1 MLRPSA
7 MLFNN
12 VLGGSKRI
20 GASFLSLRGQTRC
33 MSAVADFD
41 SMAYPMPSSKPE
53 SPDFSSGPCKK
64 RPGWSTDIYK
74 AAATGRSHR
83 SKIGKAKLQQ
93 AIDDTRR
100 ILGVPD
106 DYRIGI
112 VPASDTGAIEMAMW
126 SMLGERPVSYC
137 AISSKAISAAMTLLR
152 RNSPFI
158 SLEFPWLLPSP
169 PSSIHVN
176 MALFCAIRWICVT
189 GSPSEKVGLE
199 MCSLT

>member
-126 SMLGERPVSYC
+126 SMLGERPVSYLLMLASLCC
-137 AISSKAISAAMTLLR
+137 AMASRHCPATMTLLHR
-152 RNSPFI
+152 KSLHFSRIPPASPV
-158 SLEFPWLLPSP
+158 LLLPP
-169 PSSIHVN
+169 QFV
-176 MALFCAIRWICVT
+176 
-189 GSPSEKVGLE
+189 
-199 MCSLT
+199 

>member
-20 GASFLSLRGQTRC
+20 GASFLSLRGQTHC

-41 SMAYPMPSSKPE
+41 TIAYPMPSSKPE

-126 SMLGERPVSYC
+126 SMLGERPVSNLLMLASLAC
-137 AISSKAISAAMTLLR
+137 VMSSRALSAMMTLLR
-152 RNSPFI
+152 RKSLHSPI
-158 SLEFPWLLPSP
+158 IPPAFPPLLPP
-169 PSSIHVN
+169 QFV
-176 MALFCAIRWICVT
+176 
-189 GSPSEKVGLE
+189 
-199 MCSLT
+199 